1 MPKDIWP
8 SKDAKIP
15 YSIKWS
21 LVEKV
26 YEKTKLDH
34 CLFCLAEKLQLIE
47 HFDDT
52 QLLNKRSESINQCR
66 HQNKLLL
73 KSLKRKDSMD

>member
-1 MPKDIWP
+1 M
-8 SKDAKIP
+8 
-15 YSIKWS
+15 
-21 LVEKV
+21 EKV

-66 HQNKLLL
+66 HQKKLLL